1 MQNAMAVKRNAGV
14 AGYAASR
21 AGVPAQPPVAV
32 SPEILI
38 AIAAGLPVPVAPG
51 RHPVA
56 GDHACLME
64 LASALA
70 REPWSD
76 HPACVHPVLGAVAR
90 AVNDRVGDAARE
102 WLAPLVPTMI
112 GTADAGPDGWPRPER
127 CAQLVLLCAR
137 TALRL
142 SPFMAAEMESARLT
156 ALSVLSR
163 PAGFP
168 RGTRD
173 TGGPSHPAG
182 LSRPAGP
189 SGPDGAQKNGTAVRR
204 GAAALLDRFG
214 LLSRLYPRQA
224 AVEAAQA
231 VSVIAG
237 AGPAATRQAATR
249 RDAHLC
255 QLLRACTEL
264 CADDAPPPAPGR
276 GAHIQDALPAGA

>member
-1 MQNAMAVKRNAGV
+1 MQNAMAVKRNADV

-102 WLAPLVPTMI
+102 WLAPLVPAMI

-168 RGTRD
+168 RGP
-173 TGGPSHPAG
+173 TGPTGPGGGTA
-182 LSRPAGP
+182 
-189 SGPDGAQKNGTAVRR
+189 GAQKNGTAMRR
-204 GAAALLDRFG
+204 GATALLDRFG

-249 RDAHLC
+249 RDVHLG

-276 GAHIQDALPAGA
+276 GAHIQDALPAAT